1 MGNIKEV
8 LYNREVPKSM
18 LNDRLT
24 VELCENVHLHYRNLR
39 LEFSKEEFLFLL
51 KHLKSVDEKIVEEFE
66 YGDDKFQS
74 LIQTFDLPE
83 STEFDNRLQVESQV
97 EGHYHVHYRN
107 LRIET
112 MNLRELGYW
121 EIPKSAGMDDD
132 YYRDILSKIDI
143 KDMKLEDRKIGDL
156 LVTIYDDPEMIGSR
170 TVPIS
175 ESPCLRALNGNEAGY
190 IEYLEFVKEQKRR
203 KLGVIDNTHSL
214 ERFKATIASLD
225 ATGYVDCFMV
235 VFGNLI
241 GDGQHRAAWLYNKY
255 GNDKT
260 IKVIN
265 VRV

>member
-8 LYNREVPKSM
+8 LYSREVPKSM

-51 KHLKSVDEKIVEEFE
+51 KHLKSVDEKTVEEFE
-66 YGDDKFQS
+66 YGADKFQG
-74 LIQTFDLPE
+74 LVQTFDLPE
-83 STEFDNRLQVESQV
+83 STEFDDRLQVEEQV
-97 EGHYHVHYRN
+97 EGHYHIHYRN
-107 LRIET
+107 LRVEA

-121 EIPKSAGMDDD
+121 EIPKRAGMDDV
-132 YYRDILSKIDI
+132 YYRDMLSHLDI
-143 KDMKLEDRKIGDL
+143 KGMKLEDRKIGDL
-156 LVTIYDDPEMIGSR
+156 MVTIYDNPRMVGSR
-170 TVPIS
+170 NVPVS
-175 ESPCLRALNGNEAGY
+175 ESPCLKALNGDEEGY
-190 IEYLEFVKEQKRR
+190 VEYLEFVKEQKRR
-203 KLGVIDNTHSL
+203 NLGVIDNTHSL
-214 ERFKATIASLD
+214 ERFKSTIASLD
-225 ATGYVDCFMV
+225 ACGYVDCFMV